1 MSKNARVL
9 LFVGLVAAP
18 LVACSA
24 TSDGGGSTD
33 DAITGGDGALCGNP
47 RYAGLTD
54 ATALKHFC
62 EVREAYGYPDKWDG
76 TKCTAGGPSGRSQE
90 AKTAKVTCRD
100 GEIVGFEEFL
110 TFAPTDVSLDGV
122 SYPCGDKSEEVP
134 AADVD
139 AIARFM
145 AKFPF
150 STFRLD
156 VRGLASNTAV
166 TGTTNQALAE
176 GRAKNA
182 LERLTRK
189 GAAAA
194 EKLDRALPYAALE
207 AGSSSGEVKNCPGHS
222 GVVQDCKANEAACRQ
237 VQRAVYQL
245 SRAKK

>member
-9 LFVGLVAAP
+9 LFVALVAAP

-33 DAITGGDGALCGNP
+33 DAITGDGALCGNP

-54 ATALKHFC
+54 ASALEHFC
-62 EVREAYGYPDKWDG
+62 KVREAHGYPYKWDG
-76 TKCTAGGPSGRSQE
+76 AKCTGGDGSRTPPLE
-90 AKTAKVTCRD
+90 ARKAKVVCRS
-100 GEIVGFEEFL
+100 GEIVGFEEFI

-134 AADVD
+134 AEDVTS
-139 AIARFM
+139 ISKFM

-156 VRGLASNTAV
+156 VKGLASNTAV
-166 TGTTNQALAE
+166 TGTTNQTLAD

-182 LERLTRK
+182 LERLTK
-189 GAAAA
+189 PGATAAKKIA
-194 EKLDRALPYAALE
+194 SALPYAALQ
-207 AGSSSGEVKNCPGHS
+207 AGSSKGEVKDCPGHS
-222 GVVQDCKANEAACRQ
+222 GTVQDCKANEAACRK
-237 VQRAVYQL
+237 VQRAVYEL
-245 SRAKK
+245 SRVQ